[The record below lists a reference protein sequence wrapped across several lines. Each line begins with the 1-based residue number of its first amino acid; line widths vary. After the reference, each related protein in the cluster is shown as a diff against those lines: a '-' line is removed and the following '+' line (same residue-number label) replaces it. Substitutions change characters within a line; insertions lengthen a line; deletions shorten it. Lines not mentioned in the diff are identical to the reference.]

1 MHCFFTFTV
10 INLICNQNNTVM
22 KRSPFFLLMSF
33 LFAACAPVYFPNQLQ
48 TPLLQDKG
56 EATVSASLGTSTFDM
71 QLAYSPVKQID
82 LLGDFSVANGD
93 DHEHLQFEAGLGLYQ
108 TINDVLHLE
117 LLGGG
122 GAGYSTTTTQG
133 TFGEHNE
140 GAFSRFYIQPNVFV
154 VSQYIEAGLAARA
167 SFISFREF
175 GTGAYV
181 EPTLVGRFGLEH
193 LKFQVQAGLSFNVN
207 DNSVLDY
214 NPFIFNIGLVYTLH
228 NRNTP

>member
-1 MHCFFTFTV
+1 
-10 INLICNQNNTVM
+10 M
-22 KRSPFFLLMSF
+22 KKSLFLVSMSI

-48 TPLLQDKG
+48 TPLLQDQG

-71 QLAYSPVKQID
+71 QLAYSPIKHID
-82 LLGDFSVANGD
+82 LTGDFSVANGN
-93 DHEHLQFEAGLGLYQ
+93 DHEHLQFEGGMGVYQ
-108 TINDVLHLE
+108 TINNALHLE

-154 VSQYIEAGLAARA
+154 VSDYIEAGLATRA

-175 GTGAYV
+175 GTGVYV
-181 EPTLVGRFGLEH
+181 EPTFVGRFGIEH
-193 LKFQVQAGLSFNVN
+193 LKFQLQAGLSFNVN

-214 NPFIFNIGLVYTLH
+214 NPFIFNVGLVYTFH
-228 NRNTP
+228 HRSNP